1 MKVKYEA
8 AIKYRIFKSHPDIE
22 YISEWS
28 RDKEF
33 EYKDVYTM
41 DMDYFDSKEDAID
54 YIKHDLR
61 LIAGGGYNSDHIW
74 NEKFDIRRI
83 A

>member
-1 MKVKYEA
+1 MKVKYVA
-8 AIKYRIFKSHPDIE
+8 TIKYKMFKTHPDIE
-22 YISEWS
+22 CVREWS

-33 EYKDVYTM
+33 EYRDVYTM
-41 DMDYFDSKEDAID
+41 DMEYFFSKEEAID